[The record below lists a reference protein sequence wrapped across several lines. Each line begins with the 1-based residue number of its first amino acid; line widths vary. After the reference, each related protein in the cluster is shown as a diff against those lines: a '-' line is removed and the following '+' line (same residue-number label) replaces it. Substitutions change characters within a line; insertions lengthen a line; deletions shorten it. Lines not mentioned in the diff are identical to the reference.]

1 MTHIEIAIPSS
12 NRCKLLADTTMKI
25 LIENNIKNITIF
37 VSEDQV
43 EEYKNNFPDI
53 KIQGVTT
60 KGIGRARTYIRQY
73 YPVKFAGFV
82 PYDNEYFMKPGY
94 TLTPKYTGGHL
105 ILEVIRPDPIFVSI
119 NHFEDFVANALYFL
133 IDKKL
138 LRFNGTYVK
147 TKYFNANGG
156 IIDYY
161 GGRENRKKMATQL
174 ANMLTFIFSGLLQT
188 KINKTH
194 DICNLKFKYNFVADD
209 ETRNK
214 IISSYMF
221 NKDILEE
228 D

>member
-1 MTHIEIAIPSS
+1 
-12 NRCKLLADTTMKI
+12 
-25 LIENNIKNITIF
+25 
-37 VSEDQV
+37 
-43 EEYKNNFPDI
+43 
-53 KIQGVTT
+53 
-60 KGIGRARTYIRQY
+60 
-73 YPVKFAGFV
+73 
-82 PYDNEYFMKPGY
+82 MKPGY